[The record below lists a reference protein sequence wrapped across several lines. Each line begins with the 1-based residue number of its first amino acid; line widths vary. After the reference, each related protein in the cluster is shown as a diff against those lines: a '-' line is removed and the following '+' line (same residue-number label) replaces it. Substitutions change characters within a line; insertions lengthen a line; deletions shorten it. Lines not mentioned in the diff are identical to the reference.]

1 MTHHTLNRDG
11 RISYTEFGKALTGHI
26 LKRMQVTGEDYV
38 FPHASEAVSAAAHN
52 SRPPLF
58 THV

>member
-52 SRPPLF
+52 PRPLL
-58 THV
+58 

>member
-1 MTHHTLNRDG
+1 MTDATLNRDG

-38 FPHASEAVSAAAHN
+38 FPHASEAVSAAAPAF
-52 SRPPLF
+52 RPLLY
-58 THV
+58 TYV